1 MLHDLRALK
10 HIPIHENVF
19 THLSKRFCVP
29 ATDEDIRLKSSINAL
44 TKGRATAPVDTNL
57 QADEAKVYSITTF
70 IPARKRI
77 IDKVHPAKN
86 PLKC

>member
-1 MLHDLRALK
+1 MLHELTALK
-10 HIPIHENVF
+10 YIPIHEKAF

-44 TKGRATAPVDTNL
+44 TKGRAASPIDTNL